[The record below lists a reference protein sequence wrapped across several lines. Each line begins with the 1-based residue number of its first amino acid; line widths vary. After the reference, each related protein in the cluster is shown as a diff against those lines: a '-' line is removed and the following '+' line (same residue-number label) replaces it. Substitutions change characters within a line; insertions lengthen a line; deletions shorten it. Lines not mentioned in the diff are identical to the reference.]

1 METIRT
7 IIKENGVTQTYNKI
21 KYNTNEPYINN
32 EDNCFTKPIDFSKI
46 GNMPIEEQ
54 RIIIKSIKLV
64 VKEVTEKDKKGFMQ
78 TQMNSLKV
86 SQTKKDLLNI
96 IENIINEYQSIINQY
111 IILMPEYKIKIRKMH
126 INKSFLV

>member
-46 GNMPIEEQ
+46 
-54 RIIIKSIKLV
+54 V
-64 VKEVTEKDKKGFMQ
+64 FC
-78 TQMNSLKV
+78 
-86 SQTKKDLLNI
+86 
-96 IENIINEYQSIINQY
+96 
-111 IILMPEYKIKIRKMH
+111 
-126 INKSFLV
+126 F